1 MTPPARS
8 RRDRTT
14 GRTSTGRSGGLSRAS
29 GLTRTSGL
37 GRTNTVTRTGTLTRT
52 GTVTRRGGA
61 RGVAGAWIGL
71 RATARRFAR
80 SAAAAGRRTRETV
93 SAAGAVLIAVAV
105 AGVIAGLLF
114 DWVEAWAA
122 AGIAVALL
130 VVAVPF
136 LLGAHDYRLE
146 LELDR
151 DRVVAGS
158 EVTGRLELVN
168 AGRRTALPGVV
179 DIPVG
184 AGLVE
189 VHVPLL
195 RPGAQHGEDLTIGAE
210 RRGVIDVGP
219 MTVSRGDPLGIL
231 RREQGWPEVQRIF
244 VHPVTVP
251 IPSTSAGLVR
261 DLEGTPTGTLADA
274 DLSFHAVR
282 EYVRGDSQRHVHW
295 KATAK
300 TGTLMVRQYE
310 ESRHARIALLLDLA
324 RDEYADDDEFEMAV
338 SAASSVGLQAVR
350 EGRDVFVA
358 VGAEVPETSGAVQ
371 SIRTLAT
378 TTPRVLLD
386 GMAAVDQGDRVTRLE
401 ASAALAAQ
409 TFADLSIV
417 FLVTG
422 SRMPLQRIRQAAIAL
437 PQGIGVVAVRC
448 EAAAEP
454 VMRTTREV
462 TVLTIGA
469 LGDLTRL
476 LARGAAS

>member
-1 MTPPARS
+1 VSSKARA
-8 RRDRTT
+8 RKDRTT
-14 GRTSTGRSGGLSRAS
+14 GRPGTGRTGGLPRQA

-37 GRTNTVTRTGTLTRT
+37 GRTSTVTRTGTFTRT
-52 GTVTRRGGA
+52 GTVTRRGRA
-61 RGVAGAWIGL
+61 RGVAGVWLGL
-71 RATARRFAR
+71 RGTARRFGRAV
-80 SAAAAGRRTRETV
+80 AATATGARETI
-93 SAAGAVLIAVAV
+93 SAAGVVLLVLAV
-105 AGVIAGLLF
+105 AGVAAGLAF
-114 DWVEAWAA
+114 GWVEAWVA
-122 AGIAVALL
+122 AGIAVVLLL
-130 VVAVPF
+130 VSVPF

-146 LELDR
+146 LALDR

-168 AGRRTALPGVV
+168 AGRRTSLPGVV

-184 AGLVE
+184 QGLVE

-261 DLEGTPTGTLADA
+261 DLEGTPTGTLVDA

-324 RDEYADDDEFEMAV
+324 REEYASDDEFEMAV
-338 SAASSVGLQAVR
+338 SAIASLGLQAVR
-350 EGRDVFVA
+350 EGRDVFAA
-358 VGAEVPETSGAVQ
+358 VGAEVPEVAGAIQ

-422 SRMPLQRIRQAAIAL
+422 SRMPLSRIRQAAVAL
-437 PQGIGVVAVRC
+437 PKGIGVVAVRC
-448 EAAAEP
+448 EPDAEP
-454 VMRTTREV
+454 VVRTTREA
-462 TVLTIGA
+462 TVITIGA

>member
-1 MTPPARS
+1 M
-8 RRDRTT
+8 
-14 GRTSTGRSGGLSRAS
+14 
-29 GLTRTSGL
+29 TRTSGI
-37 GRTNTVTRTGTLTRT
+37 GRTSTVTRTGTFTRT
-52 GTVTRRGGA
+52 GTVTRRGRARGAAGLWFGA
-61 RGVAGAWIGL
+61 RAGARRLSRAAASAVAGARETL
-71 RATARRFAR
+71 
-80 SAAAAGRRTRETV
+80 SAAAV
-93 SAAGAVLIAVAV
+93 VLIVLVV
-105 AGVIAGLLF
+105 AGVIAGAAF
-114 DWVEAWAA
+114 GWIEAWAVA
-122 AGIAVALL
+122 AIAAALL
-130 VVAVPF
+130 VVSVPF

-146 LELDR
+146 LALDR

-158 EVTGRLELVN
+158 EVAGRLELVN

-184 AGLVE
+184 QGLVE

-195 RPGAQHGEDLTIGAE
+195 RPGAQHGESLTIGAE

-231 RREQGWPEVQRIF
+231 RREQGWPEVQRIY

-261 DLEGTPTGTLADA
+261 DLEGTPTGTLVDA

-324 RDEYADDDEFEMAV
+324 HDEYASDDEFEMAV
-338 SAASSVGLQAVR
+338 SAVASLGLQAVR
-350 EGRDVFVA
+350 EGRDVFAA
-358 VGAEVPETSGAVQ
+358 VGAEVPEIAGAVQ

-386 GMAAVDQGDRVTRLE
+386 GLAAVDQGDRVTKLE

-448 EAAAEP
+448 EPDAEP
-454 VMRTTREV
+454 VVRSTREA

-469 LGDLTRL
+469 LPDLTRL